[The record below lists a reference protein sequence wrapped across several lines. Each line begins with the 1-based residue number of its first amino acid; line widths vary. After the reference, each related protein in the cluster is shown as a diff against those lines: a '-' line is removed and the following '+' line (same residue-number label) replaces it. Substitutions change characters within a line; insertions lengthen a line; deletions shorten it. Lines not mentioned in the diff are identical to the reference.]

1 MTRVRRL
8 AKLVCLGVLAT
19 SASSKALPESEH
31 PTPDQVTRHSAPA
44 PVFLEPLD
52 TTIPVE
58 RAPFIAE
65 PVDQARREAGAAG
78 FVEFSGGPTGTLL
91 AAAALLSAVTII
103 LAVLVPW

>member
-19 SASSKALPESEH
+19 STSSKALPESEH
-31 PTPDQVTRHSAPA
+31 PSPDQVARQSAPA
-44 PVFLEPLD
+44 PVFLESLD
-52 TTIPVE
+52 ATIPVE

-65 PVDQARREAGAAG
+65 PVDQARRDAGAAG

-91 AAAALLSAVTII
+91 AAASLLSAVAII
-103 LAVLVPW
+103 LAALVPW